1 MSSPLRD
8 RLARLVMS
16 DSRMKDERRAE
27 RLEDEARKE
36 DERIVRER
44 LREELG
50 HEPSTD
56 EVDRWIREHTGSV

>member
-1 MSSPLRD
+1 
-8 RLARLVMS
+8 
-16 DSRMKDERRAE
+16 MKDERRAE

-56 EVDRWIREHTGSV
+56 DVDRWIREHTGSI